1 MSQVVCK
8 LPKAGLGNQLF
19 PLMHAAVF
27 AQINNLPLLVV
38 GYHQFKIGPYLR
50 REKSK
55 RKYKGFFKFEKNIF
69 SAFLDELK
77 VNKILKSCDVVH
89 EPALLAISPDEKIR
103 KVFFFEKMPTYHD
116 YFIYLKPHRN
126 LVINLINELISD
138 RILKNVKDIPH
149 FEIGVHIRM
158 GDFRKLNVGEEFK
171 GGHVRTPESYFVNI
185 INGIKEIVGYDIKVN
200 LFTDGYRDEFETI
213 LDIKKI
219 EMVEGNND
227 LVDML
232 LLSKTKIIVIST
244 GSTFSYWAGFLSNAP
259 MIMHP
264 DHIHSRVRAL
274 NDNDTIF
281 EGSYEEAKCWLKLMK
296 DEKRND

>member
-1 MSQVVCK
+1 MSLVICK

-27 AQINNLPLLVV
+27 AKINNLPLMVI

-55 RKYKGFFKFEKNIF
+55 RKYKGFFKFEKNVF
-69 SAFLDELK
+69 FAFYDEMK
-77 VNKILKSCDVVH
+77 VKYILKKNEVIY
-89 EPALLAISPDEKIR
+89 EPQLDLSIDKNFK

-116 YFIYLKPHRN
+116 YFFHLKPHRN
-126 LVINLINELISD
+126 LVIKLMGELVSS
-138 RILKNVKDIPH
+138 KQVKYLNGLTRP
-149 FEIGVHIRM
+149 EIGVHIRM

-185 INGIKEIVGYDIKVN
+185 INGIRSLVGHQMEVDI
-200 LFTDGYRDEFETI
+200 FTDGFKKEFESI
-213 LDIKKI
+213 FELKNI
-219 EMVEGNND
+219 EIVEGNSD

-232 LLSKTKIIVIST
+232 LLSKSKIIVIST

-264 DHIHSRVRAL
+264 DHIHSRIRAS

-281 EGSYEEAKCWLKLMK
+281 EGSYEDAKSWVKFMK
-296 DEKRND
+296 DEKRKD